1 MRNET
6 AVLIRKEVHAIGAGL
21 LESALAREGG
31 KGCSP
36 FLCTAPVALE
46 PPYARFDAGR
56 ILTLAPPEPPL
67 LPTARG
73 TGWVTFDVYPAEDDL
88 LSITW
93 METALRALGVLR
105 GPFAFELYGTKGRVF
120 VRFAVQDDEVAGFT
134 AGLLGHFPAL
144 VLRPL
149 TAPFP
154 AARLAAV
161 HELCPVGPY
170 HRTLSLLG
178 KEGASPLSLAAT
190 VLAGLGEGASGVLQ
204 VLAAP
209 ASLAHDWHYN
219 LTNLVEAE
227 RRAIELSQLGGL
239 SRGFSYDHELPPLL
253 DPAAAEKVR
262 ADVAFYAILARYAVW
277 GTSEAETAAF
287 LQGMRVATGMLRFG
301 NRAWRVIPHETLAG
315 ALGPEGV
322 ARMVTERLA
331 HRPGLMLTSRELA
344 SLVHIP
350 NARALA
356 MLACIAQR
364 AGLAWQ
370 PFPES
375 NENEGVAR
383 LGQNVFLGEARPVE
397 VPLGVRVRHTYV
409 LGTTGSGKSALLE
422 RLAVD
427 DALSGVGLCL
437 VDPHGDLCHAVLGRL
452 PDARMQ
458 DLVYVSLA
466 EDGLVPVWNP
476 FRARVPSGKLADDL
490 ARAFLAQ
497 TPSGGARMEHNLR
510 MLAYVVAELGGT
522 LQDLAELAARSERGE
537 TLRRDALERIT
548 NPQVHRFLRAELP
561 KYAASELGSVTNKL
575 SRLLL
580 DDALG
585 AMFSQR
591 ENALEPRSW
600 MDEGRIVL
608 VNLASGHVGA
618 DHARFV
624 GGLLISLVYRAALS
638 RADTPAAQRRPFLLY
653 LDEFQQFQAA
663 TLAEILSEGR
673 KYGLGAVLA
682 HQERGQLGEG
692 LAHALGN
699 CAVSVFFRPAEDDVS
714 FVHRA
719 TGARVDAAAIR
730 GLGVGEAFV
739 ACASR
744 VASLRTE
751 FCTAPVRR
759 DARKAAR
766 AYARAHYRPVTSAP
780 TARRRRPRTYTT
792 FTDPEGGA

>member
-1 MRNET
+1 VRNEA

-21 LESALAREGG
+21 MEAALAREGC

-36 FLCTAPVALE
+36 VLCTEPVALE
-46 PPYARFDAGR
+46 PLYARFDADHV
-56 ILTLAPPEPPL
+56 LTLQPAEPPL
-67 LPTARG
+67 SPAVRG
-73 TGWVTFDVYPAEDDL
+73 RAWVTCDVYPAEDDL

-105 GPFAFELYGTKGRVF
+105 GPLAFELYGEAGRVF
-120 VRFAVQDDEVAGFT
+120 VRFGVQADEVAGFS
-134 AGLLGHFPAL
+134 AALVGHFPAL
-144 VLRPL
+144 VLKPVE
-149 TAPFP
+149 APFP
-154 AARLAAV
+154 RRRPVAV
-161 HELCPVGPY
+161 NELCPVGPY

-190 VLAGLGEGASGVLQ
+190 VLAQLGEGEVGVLQ
-204 VLAAP
+204 VLAQP
-209 ASLAHDWHYN
+209 ASFAHDWHYN
-219 LTNLVEAE
+219 LVNLVEAE
-227 RRAIELSQLGGL
+227 RRAVELAQLGGL
-239 SRGFSYDHELPPLL
+239 SRAFSYDRELPPLL
-253 DPAAAEKVR
+253 DPRASEKVGV
-262 ADVAFYAILARYAVW
+262 DVAFYATLVRYAVW
-277 GTSEAETAAF
+277 GTGEAQTAAF

-301 NRAWRVIPHETLAG
+301 NRAWRVLPHETLVG
-315 ALGPEGV
+315 ALGADGV
-322 ARMVTERLA
+322 ARMVRERLA
-331 HRPGLMLTSRELA
+331 HRPGLMLTSREVA
-344 SLVHIP
+344 SLMHIP

-370 PFPES
+370 PFPS
-375 NENEGVAR
+375 TGDAGVAR
-383 LGQNVFLGEARPVE
+383 LGHNVYLGESRPVE
-397 VPLGVRVRHTYV
+397 IPLPVRLRHTYV
-409 LGTTGSGKSALLE
+409 LGATGSGKSALLA

-427 DALSGVGLCL
+427 DALAGVGLCL
-437 VDPHGDLCHAVLGRL
+437 VDPHGDLCHDVLSRL
-452 PDARMQ
+452 PEERMG
-458 DLVYVSLA
+458 DLVLVSLA

-497 TPSGGARMEHNLR
+497 TTSGGARMEHNLR

-537 TLRRDALERIT
+537 ALRREALETIA
-548 NPQVHRFLRAELP
+548 NPQVHRFLRSELP

-585 AMFSQR
+585 AMFSQH
-591 ENALEPRSW
+591 ENALEPRAW
-600 MDEGRIVL
+600 MDEGRVVL

-624 GGLLISLVYRAALS
+624 GSLLISLVYRAALS
-638 RADTPAAQRRPFLLY
+638 RADTPERARRPFVLY

-663 TLAEILSEGR
+663 TLAELLSEGR
-673 KYGLGAVLA
+673 KYGLGAVMA

-699 CAVSVFFRPAEDDVS
+699 CAVSVFFRPAEDDVT

-719 TGARVDAAAIR
+719 LASRVEAADVR

-744 VASLRTE
+744 VARLRTE
-751 FCTAPVRR
+751 LSTAPVRR
-759 DARKAAR
+759 DARDAGR
-766 AYARAHYRPVTSAP
+766 AYARAHYQPVTSAP
-780 TARRRRPRTYTT
+780 KVTRRRARRYQT
-792 FTDPEGGA
+792 FTDEGGA